1 MSRRQLTFRQN
12 DVARAIKGA
21 VAGGLTVQRVEVDKA
36 GKIVVV
42 VGEPGKDVVGSEGD
56 EWDKKLA
63 QPS

>member
-1 MSRRQLTFRQN
+1 MSRRPLTFRQN

-36 GKIVVV
+36 GKIIVV
-42 VGEPGKDVVGSEGD
+42 VGGASKDVVAAEGN